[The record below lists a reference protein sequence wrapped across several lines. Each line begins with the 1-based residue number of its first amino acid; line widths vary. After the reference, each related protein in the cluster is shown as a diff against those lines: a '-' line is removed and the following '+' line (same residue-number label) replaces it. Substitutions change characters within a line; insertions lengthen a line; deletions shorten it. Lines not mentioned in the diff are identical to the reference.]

1 MVKVEN
7 NTPKLILVS
16 GPTRGGKSKW
26 AENLLKDCTDVVYIA
41 SSESD
46 NSESWLNRITEHRL
60 RRPSH
65 WNLIEGSI
73 DIIQSINS
81 LTDNTSILIDSLGG
95 YIAKFINCKQE
106 DWIKIES
113 KFIKCISNKQ
123 SLIVIVIE
131 ETGWG
136 VVPSTNLGNIFRDR
150 LGSCAQKL
158 QEFSDQ
164 SWLVIQGRAINLR
177 DISVKVE

>member
-1 MVKVEN
+1 MVNVDN
-7 NTPKLILVS
+7 NTHKLILVS

-26 AENLLKDCTDVVYIA
+26 AENLLNDCADVVYIA
-41 SSESD
+41 TSEND

-60 RRPSH
+60 RRPPH
-65 WNLIEGSI
+65 WNLIEGSK
-73 DIIQSINS
+73 DIIESITS

-95 YIAKFINCKQE
+95 YIAQFINFKQD

-113 KFIKCISNKQ
+113 QFIKCISNKQ

-136 VVPSTNLGNIFRDR
+136 VVPSTQLGNIFRDR

-158 QEFSDQ
+158 EQFSDQ
-164 SWLVIQGRAINLR
+164 SWLVIQGRAVNLNG
-177 DISVKVE
+177 ISVKVE